1 MFQGRH
7 QCPCLWGRCF
17 LCGSSLIHSVA
28 LSEPL
33 FSSQNLIQLVG
44 ELQMRWA
51 SGSGQG
57 KTAGWREGGQAGET
71 LGERQQENPPGSE
84 VAPLPGKA
92 RSRFKEAA
100 AFLPRGGLDLR
111 SSLVR
116 LPANS
121 FPVKRQLSNGHWVS
135 YIGKSLLF
143 HLIPTIVPGV
153 QDHCPCFTNEE
164 IEAQRA
170 NTTWHLR
177 QRQ

>member
-1 MFQGRH
+1 MWSRGTINA
-7 QCPCLWGRCF
+7 PASGADVF
-17 LCGSSLIHSVA
+17 LCGSSLIYSVA

-33 FSSQNLIQLVG
+33 FSSQNLSQLVG

-57 KTAGWREGGQAGET
+57 KTASWREGGQAGET

-92 RSRFKEAA
+92 RSWFREAA
-100 AFLPRGGLDLR
+100 GFLPCRGLDLR

-121 FPVKRQLSNGHWVS
+121 DS
-135 YIGKSLLF
+135 
-143 HLIPTIVPGV
+143 
-153 QDHCPCFTNEE
+153 
-164 IEAQRA
+164 
-170 NTTWHLR
+170 HLR
-177 QRQ
+177 DSCRMSTGYHTLERVSSSI